1 MKLVSELE
9 LGSNDAEDYKRKEMK
24 QLFNEVF
31 LKDHNLE
38 KLLQPGT
45 FFLMGE
51 KGTGKTAY
59 AVFLSNNEY
68 KNTRSQIKY
77 IRETQYQKFVSLKIE
92 KHLNLSDYTAIWR
105 VILLVLLAANIKE
118 DDINNPFSKNHK
130 LKAIRI
136 AIDNYYNHA
145 FSPEIATIMQMIDH
159 SKEAAEVVCKAL
171 KIGGEI
177 DNTMTFTETKF
188 QTNLNYIEQQL
199 ISSLLDLK
207 LSYNQ
212 FLFVDGIDIRPSG
225 IEYKEYLACVKGL
238 AEAVW
243 HLIMINYAYRMVRR
257 EE

>member
-171 KIGGEI
+171 KIGG
-177 DNTMTFTETKF
+177 
-188 QTNLNYIEQQL
+188 
-199 ISSLLDLK
+199 
-207 LSYNQ
+207 
-212 FLFVDGIDIRPSG
+212 
-225 IEYKEYLACVKGL
+225 
-238 AEAVW
+238 
-243 HLIMINYAYRMVRR
+243 
-257 EE
+257 